1 MILESEFD
9 LDPLVIE
16 HFDHSSF
23 YESVM
28 HDLEIRKAENS
39 KRVKR
44 KLNKIYG
51 IGMYGGN
58 CNERKDCQ

>member
-1 MILESEFD
+1 MIHESEFD
-9 LDPLVIE
+9 GDPLVIE

-28 HDLEIRKAENS
+28 HDLAIKKS
-39 KRVKR
+39 KDLERVKR

-51 IGMYGGN
+51 IGMYGYKK
-58 CNERKDCQ
+58 EESK